1 MTDESPQ
8 PKSLADVAAETTRG
22 IGDNLPPDPRA
33 LMVVE
38 AARNVAENN
47 QPLKDRATKLLEA
60 VARVPETIED
70 HDVEKRAID
79 FVKQMRSVRRSANDL
94 RLHGPEKEPYVL
106 AVAAVN
112 GWFQTI
118 IDSVD
123 KAMGDVSDRITR
135 FQRRVAEEERLRAEA
150 EAEAAEKEA
159 LLADATA
166 ETPEEHAE
174 VDERLQAAD
183 DHRQVA
189 ASRPADRSISRTDL
203 GASASLRS
211 RWIHQIEDTTKIP
224 LAKLRP
230 YLDTPCLDKAIRG
243 YIRGTIVKEEM
254 RRGGSKEL
262 KGVRIYQE
270 NKSVVR

>member
-1 MTDESPQ
+1 MTEQTD
-8 PKSLADVAAETTRG
+8 AAPERG
-22 IGDNLPPDPRA
+22 IGDNLPPDPGD
-33 LMVVE
+33 LMVEE
-38 AARNVAENN
+38 AAQSVAENN
-47 QPLKDRATKLLEA
+47 QQLQERAAKLLEA
-60 VARVPETIED
+60 VARVPETIDD

-79 FVKQMRSVRRSANDL
+79 FVKQMRSVRRTADDL
-94 RLHGPEKEPYVL
+94 RLHGPEKQPYVR

-118 IDSVD
+118 IDDVD
-123 KAMGDVSDRITR
+123 KAMRDVSDRITR

-150 EAEAAEKEA
+150 KAEAAEKEA
-159 LLADATA
+159 MLADSTA

-183 DHRQVA
+183 DARQVA

-211 RWIHQIEDTTKIP
+211 RWIHEIEDSTKIP

-230 YLDTPCLDKAIRG
+230 YIDTPCLDKAIRG
-243 YIRGTIVKEEM
+243 YIRGIVDKKEM
-254 RRGGSKEL
+254 QRGGSKEL

-270 NKSVVR
+270 HKSVVR

>member
-1 MTDESPQ
+1 MTDESPH

-33 LMVVE
+33 LMVEE
-38 AARNVAENN
+38 AARSVAENN
-47 QPLKDRATKLLEA
+47 QHIKDRATKLLDA
-60 VARVPETIED
+60 VARVPETIDD
-70 HDVEKRAID
+70 HDIEKRAID

-106 AVAAVN
+106 AAAAVN

-123 KAMGDVSDRITR
+123 IAMNDVTDRITR
-135 FQRRVAEEERLRAEA
+135 FQRRVAEEERLKAEA
-150 EAEAAEKEA
+150 DADAAEKEA
-159 LLADATA
+159 MLADSTA

-183 DHRQVA
+183 DARKVA
-189 ASRPADRSISRTDL
+189 GSRPADRSISRTDL
-203 GASASLRS
+203 GASASLTS
-211 RWIHQIEDTTKIP
+211 RWTHEIEDTTKIP

-243 YIRGTIVKEEM
+243 YIRGVAVKKEM
-254 RRGGSKEL
+254 LRGGSKEL
-262 KGVRIYQE
+262 KGVRIYQKH
-270 NKSVVR
+270 KSAIR

>member
-8 PKSLADVAAETTRG
+8 PKTLADVAAETTRG
-22 IGDNLPPDPRA
+22 IGDNLPPDPGD
-33 LMVVE
+33 LLVEE
-38 AARNVAENN
+38 AAQSVAENN
-47 QPLKDRATKLLEA
+47 QSLKDRAAKLLDA
-60 VARVPETIED
+60 VARVPETIDD

-79 FVKQMRSVRRSANDL
+79 FVKQMRSVRRTANDL
-94 RLHGPEKEPYVL
+94 RLNGPEKQPYVR

-118 IDSVD
+118 IDDVD
-123 KAMGDVSDRITR
+123 KAMANVSDRITR
-135 FQRRVAEEERLRAEA
+135 FQRRVAEEERLKAEA

-159 LLADATA
+159 MLADSTA

-183 DHRQVA
+183 DARKVA
-189 ASRPADRSISRTDL
+189 MSRPADRSISRTDL

-211 RWIHQIEDTTKIP
+211 RWVHEIEDTTKIP

-230 YLDTPCLDKAIRG
+230 YIDTPCLDKAIRG
-243 YIRGTIVKEEM
+243 YIRGVVDKKELQPD
-254 RRGGSKEL
+254 GSKRL
-262 KGVRIYQE
+262 KGIRFYQE